1 VTPNKAASQ
10 QDSDNQAGYDLH
22 IFVCTNKRENTAR
35 PSCGNMNSEALRAQL
50 KTWLSQ
56 RIKTDPTTAN
66 LRVRVNSAGCL
77 DYCEQGIAVAAYPM
91 GEMHLQ
97 VNSPESVEDLKT
109 KIEAEVQKLTQRH
122 SESR

>member
-1 VTPNKAASQ
+1 MTPNKAATQ
-10 QDSDNQAGYDLH
+10 QVSDNQTGYDLH
-22 IFVCTNKRENTAR
+22 VFVCTNRRENTPR

-56 RIKTDPTTAN
+56 RIKTDPTTAH

-77 DYCEQGIAVAAYPM
+77 DYCEQGIAVAVYPM

-97 VNSPESVEDLKT
+97 VNSPESVEDLKAR
-109 KIEAEVQKLTQRH
+109 IEAEVQRLIQLQ
-122 SESR
+122 SESK